1 MSFLF
6 KDAQWGPFR
15 KDVLKLLSGWAV
27 FMLVCSFVIVFLFL
41 KYSFSAN
48 DSTLESAMVAGF
60 CLLFLWAGVA
70 NLRSIRAIRYLNAE
84 VTWEF
89 IGGPRPED
97 VDELRLWWWT
107 RQAAYALI
115 AMACYMLTLAI
126 VGLFG
131 DW

>member
-1 MSFLF
+1 M
-6 KDAQWGPFR
+6 
-15 KDVLKLLSGWAV
+15 LL
-27 FMLVCSFVIVFLFL
+27 CSFIIVFLFL
-41 KYSFSAN
+41 KYSFSTS
-48 DSTLESAMVAGF
+48 DSTLEPAMVAAF
-60 CLLFLWAGVA
+60 CLLFLWVGVA

-89 IGGPRPED
+89 IGGPRPAD
-97 VDELRLWWWT
+97 IDELRVWWWT

-131 DW
+131 GW

>member
-1 MSFLF
+1 M
-6 KDAQWGPFR
+6 
-15 KDVLKLLSGWAV
+15 LL
-27 FMLVCSFVIVFLFL
+27 CSFVIVFLFL
-41 KYSFSAN
+41 KYSFGAS
-48 DSTLESAMVAGF
+48 DSTLESATVAGF
-60 CLLFLWAGVA
+60 CLLFLWVGVT

-97 VDELRLWWWT
+97 IDELRVWWWT

-126 VGLFG
+126 VGVLR

>member
-1 MSFLF
+1 M
-6 KDAQWGPFR
+6 
-15 KDVLKLLSGWAV
+15 LL
-27 FMLVCSFVIVFLFL
+27 CSFVIVFLFL
-41 KYSFSAN
+41 KYSFGAS
-48 DSTLESAMVAGF
+48 DSTLESATVAGF
-60 CLLFLWAGVA
+60 CLLFLWVGVT

-97 VDELRLWWWT
+97 IDELRVWWWT

-126 VGLFG
+126 VGVLRG
-131 DW
+131 W